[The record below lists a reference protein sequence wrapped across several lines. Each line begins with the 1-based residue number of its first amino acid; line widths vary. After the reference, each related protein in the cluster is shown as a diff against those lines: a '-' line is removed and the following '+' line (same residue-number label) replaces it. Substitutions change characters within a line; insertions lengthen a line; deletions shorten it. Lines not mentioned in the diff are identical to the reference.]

1 MVGVTNST
9 LSNMQLHHDERIL
22 MKSSISR
29 IMLLSCPLILTE
41 SLIVVFAGVG
51 YSILLLFLI
60 HTVVV
65 MSIYSPDIYIL
76 LFGKELYSGHANS
89 LANVRQSRTQM
100 LLLIF
105 NGAVLL
111 AAAVVII
118 LIANGKL
125 IDYI

>member
-1 MVGVTNST
+1 
-9 LSNMQLHHDERIL
+9 
-22 MKSSISR
+22 
-29 IMLLSCPLILTE
+29 MLLSCPLILTE

-65 MSIYSPDIYIL
+65 MSIYSPEIYIL